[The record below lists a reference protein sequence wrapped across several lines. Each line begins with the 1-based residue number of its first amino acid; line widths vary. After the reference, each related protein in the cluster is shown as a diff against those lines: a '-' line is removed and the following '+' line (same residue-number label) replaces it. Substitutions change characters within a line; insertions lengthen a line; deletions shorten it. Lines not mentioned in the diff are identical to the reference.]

1 MFVSDEIAIRAEGL
15 AKSYRSGD
23 SELVIFSGLDFNVAR
38 GERLALVG
46 ESGAGKSTLLH
57 LLGGLDRPTEGAI
70 YFGHKDICKLP
81 QGELADFRNRELG
94 FVWQIHTLLA
104 EFTALENVMM
114 PLLIRGQA
122 REKAETTALARLD
135 EVGLQ

>member
-1 MFVSDEIAIRAEGL
+1 MFVSDQIAIRASGL

-23 SELVIFSGLDFNVAR
+23 AELVIFSGLDFEVAR

-81 QGELADFRNRELG
+81 QSELADFRNR
-94 FVWQIHTLLA
+94 
-104 EFTALENVMM
+104 
-114 PLLIRGQA
+114 
-122 REKAETTALARLD
+122 
-135 EVGLQ
+135 